1 MTKRIYKPTG
11 KPVGRPASKPV
22 GRPRLTLNDFPKGW
36 EQELLRMGSEGMLDV
51 DIKVYL
57 NISNDTFARLL
68 VDEPQFL
75 EVVSRMR
82 SLSHAWWVAISRNSF
97 ASGTS
102 KQVNSQLYSLILRN
116 RFKDEWNHAENK
128 VDITTQGDKLDS
140 NKKIEI
146 EIVRKLTD
154 GDKDKG

>member
-1 MTKRIYKPTG
+1 MTKRTG
-11 KPVGRPASKPV
+11 KPV
-22 GRPRLTLNDFPKGW
+22 GRPRLTLDEFPKGW
-36 EQELLRMGSEGMLDV
+36 KEELTRMGSEGMLDV

-75 EVVSRMR
+75 EIVSQARQ
-82 SLSHAWWVAISRNSF
+82 LSHSWWVAISRNSF

-116 RFKDEWNHAENK
+116 RFKDEWNAENK
-128 VDITTQGDKLDS
+128 VDITSGGEKIDS

-154 GDKDKG
+154 GDKDKN

>member
-1 MTKRIYKPTG
+1 MTKRTG
-11 KPVGRPASKPV
+11 KPVGRP
-22 GRPRLTLNDFPKGW
+22 RLKLEDFPKDW
-36 EQELLRMGSEGMLDV
+36 KEQLLRMGADGMLDV

-57 NISNDTFARLL
+57 NISNDTFSRLL
-68 VDEPQFL
+68 NDEPQFL
-75 EVVSRMR
+75 EIVSQARQ
-82 SLSHAWWVAISRNSF
+82 LSHSWWVAISRNSF

-116 RFKDEWNHAENK
+116 RFKDEWNAENK
-128 VDITTQGDKLDS
+128 VDITSGGEKIDS

-154 GDKDKG
+154 GKEDK

>member
-1 MTKRIYKPTG
+1 MTMTKRTG
-11 KPVGRPASKPV
+11 KPV
-22 GRPRLTLNDFPKGW
+22 GRPRLTLDEFPKNW
-36 EQELLRMGSEGMLDV
+36 KEELARMGADGMLDV

-75 EVVSRMR
+75 EVVSQARQ
-82 SLSHAWWVAISRNSF
+82 LSHAWWVSISRNSF

-116 RFKDEWNHAENK
+116 RFKDEWNAENK
-128 VDITTQGDKLDS
+128 VDITSGGEKIDS

-146 EIVRKLTD
+146 EIVRKIVD
-154 GDKDKG
+154 GDKDK